1 MGNLG
6 DKLENALKVKEGAD
20 IKTVIS
26 CHLVNDIKTE
36 VVDVLKT
43 DLRTRN

>member
-1 MGNLG
+1 MPSTF
-6 DKLENALKVKEGAD
+6 LKVKEGAD

-36 VVDVLKT
+36 VVDLIK
-43 DLRTRN
+43 DRH